1 MLSANS
7 NSAVQDAAYWSMSLK
22 PAVPSD
28 IPELTQQ
35 VARAAFPKGCV
46 AMRLR
51 DEFGTLYQDAD
62 FADLFPKRG
71 QPALPAWRLALV
83 TVLQFLENVSDRQA
97 ANHVRGRIDWKYA
110 LGLELH
116 DAGFHFSVL
125 SEFRAW
131 LVNDTACLTACSLIF
146 RIEGW

>member
-1 MLSANS
+1 
-7 NSAVQDAAYWSMSLK
+7 MSLK
-22 PAVPSD
+22 PAMPSD

-83 TVLQFLENVSDRQA
+83 TVLQFGNMRW
-97 ANHVRGRIDWKYA
+97 DWNCTMLASISVCCQNFA
-110 LGLELH
+110 LG
-116 DAGFHFSVL
+116 
-125 SEFRAW
+125 W
-131 LVNDTACLTACSLIF
+131 
-146 RIEGW
+146 